1 MIKNY
6 FLIVKKITLVLLF
19 FLIFSNKLYAA
30 NVTEDTT
37 FSSDA
42 TAQQVVTENDVDIIV
57 TNNASIERTGQKAI
71 KNTDAEVTG
80 TTLTIHSGSSV
91 TSTGNNT
98 ISTEGGELT
107 ITNSGTIQ
115 ALGASGSNSKAIN
128 LSGSD
133 GGITITNNSG
143 AIITS
148 PGNTILGTSG
158 TGGDNTTIEN
168 SGQITSINT
177 TSSSSAI
184 IFSDNDT
191 GNTITNNI
199 GGEITSKGNKGTIIV
214 GVSSTITNSGTIKN
228 NKSVDKNV
236 IQLKGNN
243 NTITLKDEGIVVG
256 MIKAANGT
264 TGNTLK
270 LNHGVGKSYYY
281 DTSGTFTLEDLDGN
295 QVVKGSAGSVGQGGS
310 EILDELLGTKSL
322 NIRQSLS
329 KYKNAEEDLKE
340 NQSWGE
346 INLST
351 FKRKQNNQNLSLG
364 FNSADLT
371 INLMYPDHGKDFI
384 LSLGNGSQKFTKD
397 YGVNRDSL
405 HTGFF
410 FRDHPIFN
418 KFGDESFIL
427 GGVNLK
433 KSEREILTNTT
444 SSGKLSITDNFETFD
459 LIIGTKIN
467 NDFIIPNI
475 GATLGLSYTPSHK
488 ESNYYSWDKK
498 EVSNLS
504 IYLDDDYKLN
514 LGKNY
519 QLNLGWILDARQMI
533 LGKEQDYE
541 INGTSASYSQDTDIT
556 KELTLATNL
565 GFDKKISEQHFFK
578 FYLDSTI
585 SSQELSSISGNFSY
599 KLTF

>member
-1 MIKNY
+1 MN
-6 FLIVKKITLVLLF
+6 FMKKIILILF
-19 FLIFSNKLYAA
+19 FLLIFSNKLYAVNITA
-30 NVTEDTT
+30 DTT
-37 FSSDA
+37 YSSDSSG
-42 TAQQVVTENDVDIIV
+42 TQYVYTTDDKSVVITNDSTFTRSRKLFIID
-57 TNNASIERTGQKAI
+57 
-71 KNTDAEVTG
+71 DAERSGVS
-80 TTLTIHSGSSV
+80 LTIHSGSTV
-91 TSTGNNT
+91 TTTTNSNT
-98 ISTEGGELT
+98 IFTDGGDLT
-107 ITNSGTIQ
+107 ITNSGTIN
-115 ALGASGSNSKAIN
+115 ADTSKAIN
-128 LSGSD
+128 VSKSD
-133 GGITITNNSG
+133 GVSITNNSG
-143 AIITS
+143 GVIS
-148 PGNTILGTSG
+148 SNGNTILGDAG
-158 TGGDNTTIEN
+158 TGADNTTIVN
-168 SGQITSINT
+168 SGKIFSTESG
-177 TSSSSAI
+177 SESSAI
-184 IFSDNDT
+184 VVADNDT
-191 GNTITNNI
+191 GTTITNNA
-199 GGEITSKGNKGTIIV
+199 GGEIYSEGSSSTIIL
-214 GVSSTITNSGTIKN
+214 GVSSTLTNSGSIKN
-228 NKSVDKNV
+228 NKSVDTNV

-243 NTITLKDEGIVVG
+243 NTVTLKDEGIVVG

-346 INLST
+346 INFST

-410 FRDHPIFN
+410 FRDHPILN

-444 SSGKLSITDNFETFD
+444 SSGKLSITDNFETYD

-475 GATLGLSYTPSHK
+475 GATLGLSYTPSHN

-498 EVSNLS
+498 KVSNLS

-519 QLNLGWILDARQMI
+519 QLNLGWILDARQMF
-533 LGKEQDYE
+533 LGKEQNYE
-541 INGTSASYSQDTDIT
+541 INGTSAIYSQDTDLT
-556 KELTLATNL
+556 KEVTLATNL
-565 GFDKKISEQHFFK
+565 GFDKKMSDQHFFK

-585 SSQELSSISGNFSY
+585 STQELASFSGNFAY
-599 KLTF
+599 KFAF

>member
-1 MIKNY
+1 M
-6 FLIVKKITLVLLF
+6 KKIILILLF
-19 FLIFSNKLYAA
+19 FLIFSNKLYA
-30 NVTEDTT
+30 EDIDEDKTY
-37 FSSDA
+37 SSDDSSTQYDF
-42 TAQQVVTENDVDIIV
+42 TADNVGVTV
-57 TNNASIERTGQKAI
+57 TNNITLSRSQKLFTFDDAERTG
-71 KNTDAEVTG
+71 NTITVNSGSTI
-80 TTLTIHSGSSV
+80 TTETNGNTIFTDGADLTI
-91 TSTGNNT
+91 
-98 ISTEGGELT
+98 I
-107 ITNSGTIQ
+107 NSGTISTL
-115 ALGASGSNSKAIN
+115 ANKSKAIN
-128 LSGSD
+128 VSKSD
-133 GGITITNNSG
+133 GVSITNNSG
-143 AIITS
+143 GVITTG
-148 PGNTILGTSG
+148 GNTILGNAN
-158 TGGDNTTIEN
+158 TGADNTTIVN
-168 SGQITSINT
+168 SGQIITTNT

-184 IFSDNDT
+184 IFADNDT
-191 GNTITNNI
+191 GTTITNNL

-256 MIKAANGT
+256 MIKAASGT

-322 NIRQSLS
+322 NIRQSFS

-346 INLST
+346 INFST

-433 KSEREILTNTT
+433 
-444 SSGKLSITDNFETFD
+444 
-459 LIIGTKIN
+459 
-467 NDFIIPNI
+467 
-475 GATLGLSYTPSHK
+475 
-488 ESNYYSWDKK
+488 
-498 EVSNLS
+498 
-504 IYLDDDYKLN
+504 
-514 LGKNY
+514 
-519 QLNLGWILDARQMI
+519 
-533 LGKEQDYE
+533 
-541 INGTSASYSQDTDIT
+541 
-556 KELTLATNL
+556 
-565 GFDKKISEQHFFK
+565 
-578 FYLDSTI
+578 
-585 SSQELSSISGNFSY
+585 
-599 KLTF
+599 

>member
-1 MIKNY
+1 MNFI
-6 FLIVKKITLVLLF
+6 KKIILVLLF
-19 FLIFSNKLYAA
+19 FLIFSNKLYAE
-30 NVTEDTT
+30 NIDEDKTY
-37 FSSDA
+37 SSDDSSTQYDF
-42 TAQQVVTENDVDIIV
+42 TADNVGVTV
-57 TNNASIERTGQKAI
+57 TNNITLSRSQKLFTFDDAERTG
-71 KNTDAEVTG
+71 NTITVNSGSTI
-80 TTLTIHSGSSV
+80 TTETNGNTIFTDGADLTI
-91 TSTGNNT
+91 
-98 ISTEGGELT
+98 I
-107 ITNSGTIQ
+107 NSGTISTL
-115 ALGASGSNSKAIN
+115 ANKSKAIN
-128 LSGSD
+128 VSKSD
-133 GGITITNNSG
+133 GVSITNNSG
-143 AIITS
+143 GVITTG
-148 PGNTILGTSG
+148 GNTILGNAS
-158 TGGDNTTIEN
+158 TGADNTTIVN
-168 SGQITSINT
+168 SGQIISTNS

-184 IFSDNDT
+184 IFADNDT
-191 GNTITNNI
+191 GTTITNNL

-256 MIKAANGT
+256 MIKAKSGT

-270 LNHGVGKSYYY
+270 INHGVGRSYYY

-295 QVVKGSAGSVGQGGS
+295 QIVKGSAGSVGQGGS

-346 INLST
+346 INFST

-410 FRDHPIFN
+410 FRDHPILN

-433 KSEREILTNTT
+433 TSEREILTNTT
-444 SSGKLSITDNFETFD
+444 SSGKLSITDNFETYD

-475 GATLGLSYTPSHK
+475 GATLGLSYTPSHN

-498 EVSNLS
+498 KVSNLS

-541 INGTSASYSQDTDIT
+541 INGTSASYSQNTDIT

-565 GFDKKISEQHFFK
+565 GFDKKMSDQHFFK

-585 SSQELSSISGNFSY
+585 STQELASFSGNFAY
-599 KLTF
+599 KFAF

>member
-1 MIKNY
+1 MN
-6 FLIVKKITLVLLF
+6 FMKKIILILLF
-19 FLIFSNKLYAA
+19 FLIFSNKLYA
-30 NVTEDTT
+30 EDIDEDKTY
-37 FSSDA
+37 SSDDSSTQYDF
-42 TAQQVVTENDVDIIV
+42 TADNVGVTV
-57 TNNASIERTGQKAI
+57 TNNITLSRSQKLFTFDDAERTG
-71 KNTDAEVTG
+71 NTITVNSGSTI
-80 TTLTIHSGSSV
+80 TTETNGNTIFTDGADLTI
-91 TSTGNNT
+91 
-98 ISTEGGELT
+98 I
-107 ITNSGTIQ
+107 NSGTISTL
-115 ALGASGSNSKAIN
+115 ANKSKAIN
-128 LSGSD
+128 ISKSD
-133 GGITITNNSG
+133 GVSITNNSG
-143 AIITS
+143 GVITTG
-148 PGNTILGTSG
+148 GNTILGNAS
-158 TGGDNTTIEN
+158 TGADNTTIVN
-168 SGQITSINT
+168 SGQIISTNS

-184 IFSDNDT
+184 IFADNDT
-191 GNTITNNI
+191 GTTITNNL

-270 LNHGVGKSYYY
+270 INHGVGRSYYY

-444 SSGKLSITDNFETFD
+444 SSGKLSITDNFETYD

-475 GATLGLSYTPSHK
+475 GATLGLSYTPSHN

-498 EVSNLS
+498 KVSNLS

-519 QLNLGWILDARQMI
+519 QLNLGWILDARQMV
-533 LGKEQDYE
+533 LGKEQNYE
-541 INGTSASYSQDTDIT
+541 INGTSAIYSQGTDLT
-556 KELTLATNL
+556 KEVTLATNL
-565 GFDKKISEQHFFK
+565 GFDKKMSDQHFFK

-585 SSQELSSISGNFSY
+585 STQELASFSGNFAY
-599 KLTF
+599 KFAF

>member
-1 MIKNY
+1 MN
-6 FLIVKKITLVLLF
+6 FMKKIILILLF
-19 FLIFSNKLYAA
+19 FLIFSNKLYA
-30 NVTEDTT
+30 EDIDEDKTY
-37 FSSDA
+37 SSDDSSTQYDF
-42 TAQQVVTENDVDIIV
+42 TADNVGVTV
-57 TNNASIERTGQKAI
+57 TNNITLSRSQKLFTFDDAERTG
-71 KNTDAEVTG
+71 NTITVNSGSTI
-80 TTLTIHSGSSV
+80 TTETNGNTIFTDGADLTI
-91 TSTGNNT
+91 
-98 ISTEGGELT
+98 I
-107 ITNSGTIQ
+107 NSGTISTL
-115 ALGASGSNSKAIN
+115 ANKSKAIN
-128 LSGSD
+128 VSKSD
-133 GGITITNNSG
+133 GVSITNNSG
-143 AIITS
+143 GVITTG
-148 PGNTILGTSG
+148 GNTILGNAS
-158 TGGDNTTIEN
+158 TGADNTTIVN
-168 SGQITSINT
+168 SGQIISTNS

-184 IFSDNDT
+184 IFADNDT
-191 GNTITNNI
+191 GTTITNNL

-256 MIKAANGT
+256 MIKAASGT

-410 FRDHPIFN
+410 FRDHPILN

-444 SSGKLSITDNFETFD
+444 SSGKLSITDNFETYD

-475 GATLGLSYTPSHK
+475 GATLGLSYTPSHN

-498 EVSNLS
+498 KVSNLS

-519 QLNLGWILDARQMI
+519 QLNLGWILDARQMF
-533 LGKEQDYE
+533 LGKEQNYE
-541 INGTSASYSQDTDIT
+541 INGTSAIYSQDTDLT
-556 KELTLATNL
+556 KEVTLATNL
-565 GFDKKISEQHFFK
+565 GFDKKMSDQHFFK

-585 SSQELSSISGNFSY
+585 STQELASFSGNFAY
-599 KLTF
+599 KFAF

>member
-1 MIKNY
+1 MN
-6 FLIVKKITLVLLF
+6 FLKKIILVLLF
-19 FLIFSNKLYAA
+19 FLIFSNKLYAE
-30 NVTEDTT
+30 NITEDTT
-37 FSSDA
+37 YSSDSSD
-42 TAQQVVTENDVDIIV
+42 TQYVFTVDDKSAVI
-57 TNNASIERTGQKAI
+57 TNNSTFTRSRKLFISNDAERTG
-71 KNTDAEVTG
+71 VS
-80 TTLTIHSGSSV
+80 LTIHSGSTITTTTNS
-91 TSTGNNT
+91 NT
-98 ISTEGGELT
+98 IFTDGADFT
-107 ITNSGTIQ
+107 ITNSGTIN
-115 ALGASGSNSKAIN
+115 ADTSKAIN
-128 LSGSD
+128 VSKSD
-133 GGITITNNSG
+133 GVSITNNSG
-143 AIITS
+143 GVIS
-148 PGNTILGTSG
+148 SDGNTILGDAG
-158 TGGDNTTIEN
+158 TGADNTTIVN
-168 SGQITSINT
+168 SGKIFSTESG
-177 TSSSSAI
+177 SESSAI
-184 IFSDNDT
+184 VVADNDT
-191 GNTITNNI
+191 GTTITNNA
-199 GGEITSKGNKGTIIV
+199 GGEIYSEGSSSTIIL
-214 GVSSTITNSGTIKN
+214 GVSSTLTNSGSIKN
-228 NKSVDKNV
+228 NKSVDTNV

-243 NTITLKDEGIVVG
+243 NTVTLKDEGIVVG
-256 MIKAANGT
+256 MIKAKSGT

-270 LNHGVGKSYYY
+270 INHGVGRSYYY

-340 NQSWGE
+340 SQSWGE

-384 LSLGNGSQKFTKD
+384 LSLGNGNQKFTKD
-397 YGVNRDSL
+397 YTVNQHSL

-410 FRDHPIFN
+410 FRNHPILN

-433 KSEREILTNTT
+433 ISEREILTNTT
-444 SSGKLSITDNFETFD
+444 SSGKLSITDNFETYD

-475 GATLGLSYTPSHK
+475 GATLGLSYTPSHN

-498 EVSNLS
+498 KVSNLS

-519 QLNLGWILDARQMI
+519 QLNLGWILDARQMF
-533 LGKEQDYE
+533 LGKEQNYE
-541 INGTSASYSQDTDIT
+541 INGTSAIYSQDTDLT
-556 KELTLATNL
+556 KEVTLATNL
-565 GFDKKISEQHFFK
+565 GFDKKMSDQHFFK

-585 SSQELSSISGNFSY
+585 STQELASFSGNFAY
-599 KLTF
+599 KFAF

>member
-1 MIKNY
+1 MNFMKKFI
-6 FLIVKKITLVLLF
+6 LILLF
-19 FLIFSNKLYAA
+19 FLIFSNKLYA
-30 NVTEDTT
+30 EDIDEDKTY
-37 FSSDA
+37 SSDDTSTQYDF
-42 TAQQVVTENDVDIIV
+42 TADNVGVTV
-57 TNNASIERTGQKAI
+57 TNNITLSRSQKLFTFDDAERTG
-71 KNTDAEVTG
+71 NTITVNSGSTI
-80 TTLTIHSGSSV
+80 TTETNGNTIFTDGADLTI
-91 TSTGNNT
+91 
-98 ISTEGGELT
+98 I
-107 ITNSGTIQ
+107 NSGTISTL
-115 ALGASGSNSKAIN
+115 ANKSKAIN
-128 LSGSD
+128 VSKSD
-133 GGITITNNSG
+133 GVSITNNSG
-143 AIITS
+143 GVITTG
-148 PGNTILGTSG
+148 GNTILGNAS
-158 TGGDNTTIEN
+158 TGADNTTIVN
-168 SGQITSINT
+168 SGQIISTNS

-184 IFSDNDT
+184 IFADNDT
-191 GNTITNNI
+191 GTTITNNL

-270 LNHGVGKSYYY
+270 INHGVGSNYYY

-329 KYKNAEEDLKE
+329 KYKNAEEDLKD
-340 NQSWGE
+340 NKSWGE
-346 INLST
+346 INFST

-444 SSGKLSITDNFETFD
+444 SSGKLSITDNFETYD

-475 GATLGLSYTPSHK
+475 GATLGLSYTPSHN

-498 EVSNLS
+498 KVSNLS

-519 QLNLGWILDARQMI
+519 QLNLGWILDARQMV
-533 LGKEQDYE
+533 LGKEQNYE
-541 INGTSASYSQDTDIT
+541 INGTSAIYSQDTDLT
-556 KELTLATNL
+556 KEVTLATNL
-565 GFDKKISEQHFFK
+565 GFDKKMSDQHFFK

-585 SSQELSSISGNFSY
+585 STQELASFSGNFAY
-599 KLTF
+599 KFAF

>member
-1 MIKNY
+1 MN
-6 FLIVKKITLVLLF
+6 FVEKIILVLF
-19 FLIFSNKLYAA
+19 FLLIFSNKLYAA
-30 NVTEDTT
+30 NITADTT
-37 FSSDA
+37 YSSDSSG
-42 TAQQVVTENDVDIIV
+42 TQYVYTTDDKSVVITNDSTFTRSRKLFIID
-57 TNNASIERTGQKAI
+57 
-71 KNTDAEVTG
+71 DAERSGVS
-80 TTLTIHSGSSV
+80 LTIHSGSTV
-91 TSTGNNT
+91 TTTTNSNT
-98 ISTEGGELT
+98 IFTDGGDLT
-107 ITNSGTIQ
+107 ITNSGTIN
-115 ALGASGSNSKAIN
+115 ADTSKAIN
-128 LSGSD
+128 VSKSD
-133 GGITITNNSG
+133 GVSITNNSG
-143 AIITS
+143 GVIS
-148 PGNTILGTSG
+148 SNGNTILGDAG
-158 TGGDNTTIEN
+158 TGADNTTIQNTGKIFSTE
-168 SGQITSINT
+168 SGSE
-177 TSSSSAI
+177 SSAI
-184 IFSDNDT
+184 VVADNDT
-191 GNTITNNI
+191 GTTITNNA
-199 GGEITSKGNKGTIIV
+199 GGEIYSEGGSSTIIL
-214 GVSSTITNSGTIKN
+214 GVSSTLTNSGSIKN
-228 NKSVDKNV
+228 NKSVDTNV

-243 NTITLKDEGIVVG
+243 NTVTLKDEGIVVG
-256 MIKAANGT
+256 MIKAKSGT

-270 LNHGVGKSYYY
+270 INHGVGRSYYY

-295 QVVKGSAGSVGQGGS
+295 QIVKGSAGSVGQGGS

-329 KYKNAEEDLKE
+329 KYKNAEEDLKD
-340 NQSWGE
+340 NKSWGE
-346 INLST
+346 INFST

-410 FRDHPIFN
+410 FRDHPILN

-444 SSGKLSITDNFETFD
+444 SSGKLSITDNFETYD
-459 LIIGTKIN
+459 LIIGSKIN

-475 GATLGLSYTPSHK
+475 GATLGLSYTPSHN

-519 QLNLGWILDARQMI
+519 QLNLGWILDARQMV
-533 LGKEQDYE
+533 LGKEQNYE
-541 INGTSASYSQDTDIT
+541 INGTSAIYSQGTDLT
-556 KELTLATNL
+556 KEVTLATNL
-565 GFDKKISEQHFFK
+565 GFDKKMSDQHFFK

-585 SSQELSSISGNFSY
+585 STQELSSISGNFAY
-599 KLTF
+599 KFAF

>member
-1 MIKNY
+1 MN
-6 FLIVKKITLVLLF
+6 FMKKIILILLF

-30 NVTEDTT
+30 NVAADTT
-37 FSSDA
+37 YSSSVSGTQYNI
-42 TAQQVVTENDVDIIV
+42 TADDVDIIV
-57 TNNASIERTGQKAI
+57 TNDITLDRNQKLFN
-71 KNTDAEVTG
+71 NTDAERSGATI
-80 TTLTIHSGSSV
+80 TIHSGSTITTTNS
-91 TSTGNNT
+91 NT
-98 ISTEGGELT
+98 IFTGGGEFT
-107 ITNSGTIQ
+107 ITNSGTI
-115 ALGASGSNSKAIN
+115 STSNSKSIN
-128 LSGSD
+128 ISNSD
-133 GGITITNNSG
+133 GASITNNSG
-143 AIITS
+143 GVIS
-148 PGNTILGTSG
+148 SGGNTILGDAG
-158 TGGDNTTIEN
+158 TGADNTTIVN
-168 SGQITSINT
+168 SGKIFSTESG
-177 TSSSSAI
+177 SESSAI
-184 IFSDNDT
+184 VVADNDT
-191 GNTITNNI
+191 GTTITNNA
-199 GGEITSKGNKGTIIV
+199 GGEIYSEGSTSTIIL
-214 GVSSTITNSGTIKN
+214 GVSSTLTNSGSIKN
-228 NKSVDKNV
+228 NKSVDTNV

-256 MIKAANGT
+256 MIKAASGT

-295 QVVKGSAGSVGQGGS
+295 QIVKGSAGSVGQGGS

-322 NIRQSLS
+322 NIRQSFS

-346 INLST
+346 INFST

-410 FRDHPIFN
+410 FRDHPILN

-444 SSGKLSITDNFETFD
+444 SSGKLSITDNFETYD

-467 NDFIIPNI
+467 NDFSKVIV
-475 GATLGLSYTPSHK
+475 TLSSPDL
-488 ESNYYSWDKK
+488 
-498 EVSNLS
+498 
-504 IYLDDDYKLN
+504 
-514 LGKNY
+514 
-519 QLNLGWILDARQMI
+519 ILRQ
-533 LGKEQDYE
+533 
-541 INGTSASYSQDTDIT
+541 
-556 KELTLATNL
+556 
-565 GFDKKISEQHFFK
+565 
-578 FYLDSTI
+578 TI
-585 SSQELSSISGNFSY
+585 SCRFGIP
-599 KLTF
+599 

>member
-1 MIKNY
+1 MN
-6 FLIVKKITLVLLF
+6 FMKKIILILLF
-19 FLIFSNKLYAA
+19 FLIFSNKLYA
-30 NVTEDTT
+30 EDIDEDKTY
-37 FSSDA
+37 SSDDSSTQYDF
-42 TAQQVVTENDVDIIV
+42 TADNVGVTV
-57 TNNASIERTGQKAI
+57 TNNITLSRSQKLFTFDDAERTG
-71 KNTDAEVTG
+71 NTITVNSGSTI
-80 TTLTIHSGSSV
+80 TTETNGNTIFTDGADLTI
-91 TSTGNNT
+91 
-98 ISTEGGELT
+98 I
-107 ITNSGTIQ
+107 NSGTISTL
-115 ALGASGSNSKAIN
+115 ANKSKAIN
-128 LSGSD
+128 VSKSD
-133 GGITITNNSG
+133 GVSITNNSG
-143 AIITS
+143 GVITTG
-148 PGNTILGTSG
+148 GNTILGNAS
-158 TGGDNTTIEN
+158 TGADNTTIVN
-168 SGQITSINT
+168 SGQIITTNT

-184 IFSDNDT
+184 IFADNDT
-191 GNTITNNI
+191 GTTITNNL

-270 LNHGVGKSYYY
+270 INHGVGRSYYY

-346 INLST
+346 INFST

-410 FRDHPIFN
+410 FRDHPILN

-433 KSEREILTNTT
+433 ISEREILTNTT
-444 SSGKLSITDNFETFD
+444 SSGKLSITDNFETYD

-475 GATLGLSYTPSHK
+475 GATLGLSYTPSHN

-498 EVSNLS
+498 KVSNLS

-519 QLNLGWILDARQMI
+519 QLNLGWILDARQMV
-533 LGKEQDYE
+533 LGKEQNYE
-541 INGTSASYSQDTDIT
+541 INGTSAIYSQDTDLT
-556 KELTLATNL
+556 KEVTLATNL
-565 GFDKKISEQHFFK
+565 GFDKKMSDQHFFK

-585 SSQELSSISGNFSY
+585 STQELASFSGNFAY
-599 KLTF
+599 KFAF

>member
-1 MIKNY
+1 MN
-6 FLIVKKITLVLLF
+6 LLKKIISAFLF

-30 NVTEDTT
+30 DIDDDTT
-37 FSSDA
+37 YSSDSSD
-42 TAQQVVTENDVDIIV
+42 TQYIFTVDDKSAVI
-57 TNNASIERTGQKAI
+57 TNNSTFTRSRKLFILDDAERTG
-71 KNTDAEVTG
+71 VS
-80 TTLTIHSGSSV
+80 LTIHSGSTV
-91 TSTGNNT
+91 TTTTNSNT
-98 ISTEGGELT
+98 IFTDGADLT
-107 ITNSGTIQ
+107 ITNSGTIN
-115 ALGASGSNSKAIN
+115 ANTSKAIN
-128 LSGSD
+128 VSGSD
-133 GGITITNNSG
+133 GVSITNNSG
-143 AIITS
+143 GVIS
-148 PGNTILGTSG
+148 SDGNTILGDAG
-158 TGGDNTTIEN
+158 NGADNTTI
-168 SGQITSINT
+168 QNT
-177 TSSSSAI
+177 GKIFSTESDSESSAI
-184 IFSDNDT
+184 VFANNDT
-191 GNTITNNI
+191 GTTITNNA
-199 GGEITSKGNKGTIIV
+199 GGEIYSKGSTSTIIL
-214 GVSSTITNSGTIKN
+214 GVSSTLTNSGSIKN
-228 NKSVDKNV
+228 NKSVDTNV

-243 NTITLKDEGIVVG
+243 NTVTLKDGGIVVG
-256 MIKAANGT
+256 MIKAKSGT

-270 LNHGVGKSYYY
+270 INHGVGSNYYY

-310 EILDELLGTKSL
+310 EVLDELLGTKSL
-322 NIRQSLS
+322 NIRQSFS
-329 KYKNAEEDLKE
+329 KYKNAEEDLKDNE
-340 NQSWGE
+340 SWGE
-346 INLST
+346 INFST

-384 LSLGNGSQKFTKD
+384 LSLGNGNQKFTKD
-397 YGVNRDSL
+397 HDINRHSL

-410 FRDHPIFN
+410 FRDHPILN

-475 GATLGLSYTPSHK
+475 GATLGLSYTPSHN
-488 ESNYYSWDKK
+488 ESHFYQWDNKK
-498 EVSNLS
+498 VSNLS

-519 QLNLGWILDARQMI
+519 QLNLGWILDVRQMV

-541 INGTSASYSQDTDIT
+541 INGTSASYSQDTDLT
-556 KELTLATNL
+556 KEVTLATNL
-565 GFDKKISEQHFFK
+565 GFDKKISDQHFFK

-585 SSQELSSISGNFSY
+585 STQELVSFTGNFAY
-599 KLTF
+599 KFAF

>member
-1 MIKNY
+1 MN
-6 FLIVKKITLVLLF
+6 FMKKIILILF
-19 FLIFSNKLYAA
+19 FLLIFSNKLYAA
-30 NVTEDTT
+30 NITADTT
-37 FSSDA
+37 YSSDSSG
-42 TAQQVVTENDVDIIV
+42 TQYVYTTDDKSVVITNDSTFTRSRKLFIID
-57 TNNASIERTGQKAI
+57 
-71 KNTDAEVTG
+71 DAERSGVS
-80 TTLTIHSGSSV
+80 LTIHSGSTV
-91 TSTGNNT
+91 TTTTNSNT
-98 ISTEGGELT
+98 IFTDGGDLT
-107 ITNSGTIQ
+107 ITNSGTIN
-115 ALGASGSNSKAIN
+115 ADTSKAIN
-128 LSGSD
+128 VSKSD
-133 GGITITNNSG
+133 GVSITNNSG
-143 AIITS
+143 GVIS
-148 PGNTILGTSG
+148 SKGNTILGDAG
-158 TGGDNTTIEN
+158 TGADNTTIVN
-168 SGQITSINT
+168 SGKIFSTESG
-177 TSSSSAI
+177 SESSAI
-184 IFSDNDT
+184 VVADNDT
-191 GNTITNNI
+191 GTTITNNA
-199 GGEITSKGNKGTIIV
+199 GGEIYSEGGSSTIIL
-214 GVSSTITNSGTIKN
+214 GVSSTLTNSGSIKN
-228 NKSVDKNV
+228 NKSVDTNV

-243 NTITLKDEGIVVG
+243 NTVTLKDEGIVVG
-256 MIKAANGT
+256 MIKAASGT

-346 INLST
+346 INFST

-444 SSGKLSITDNFETFD
+444 SSGKLSITDNFETYD

-475 GATLGLSYTPSHK
+475 GATLGLSYTPSHN

-498 EVSNLS
+498 KVSNLS

-519 QLNLGWILDARQMI
+519 QLNLGWILDARQMV
-533 LGKEQDYE
+533 LGKEQNYE
-541 INGTSASYSQDTDIT
+541 INGTSAIYSQDTDLT
-556 KELTLATNL
+556 KEVTLATNL
-565 GFDKKISEQHFFK
+565 GFDKKMSDQHFFK

-585 SSQELSSISGNFSY
+585 STQELASFSGNFAY
-599 KLTF
+599 KFAF

>member
-1 MIKNY
+1 MN
-6 FLIVKKITLVLLF
+6 FVEKIILVLF
-19 FLIFSNKLYAA
+19 FLLIFSNKLYAA
-30 NVTEDTT
+30 NITADTT
-37 FSSDA
+37 YSSDSSG
-42 TAQQVVTENDVDIIV
+42 TQYVYTTDDKSVVITNDSTFTRSRKLFIID
-57 TNNASIERTGQKAI
+57 
-71 KNTDAEVTG
+71 DAERSGVS
-80 TTLTIHSGSSV
+80 LTIHSGSTV
-91 TSTGNNT
+91 TTTTNSNT
-98 ISTEGGELT
+98 IFTDGGDLT
-107 ITNSGTIQ
+107 ITNSGTIN
-115 ALGASGSNSKAIN
+115 ADTSKAIN
-128 LSGSD
+128 VSKSD
-133 GGITITNNSG
+133 GVSITNNSG
-143 AIITS
+143 GVIS
-148 PGNTILGTSG
+148 SDGNTILGDAG
-158 TGGDNTTIEN
+158 TGADNTTIVN
-168 SGQITSINT
+168 SGKIFSTESG
-177 TSSSSAI
+177 SESSAI
-184 IFSDNDT
+184 VVADNDT
-191 GNTITNNI
+191 GTTITNNA
-199 GGEITSKGNKGTIIV
+199 GGEIYSEGSTSTIIL
-214 GVSSTITNSGTIKN
+214 GVSSTLTNSGSIKN
-228 NKSVDKNV
+228 NKSVDTNV

-243 NTITLKDEGIVVG
+243 NTVTLKDEGIVVG
-256 MIKAANGT
+256 MIKAKSGT

-270 LNHGVGKSYYY
+270 INHGVGRSYYY

-295 QVVKGSAGSVGQGGS
+295 QIVKGSAGSVGQGGS

-384 LSLGNGSQKFTKD
+384 LSLGNGNQKFTKD
-397 YGVNRDSL
+397 YTVNQHSL

-410 FRDHPIFN
+410 FRNHPILN

-433 KSEREILTNTT
+433 TSEREILTNTT

-475 GATLGLSYTPSHK
+475 GATLGLSYTPSHN

-498 EVSNLS
+498 KVSNLS

-519 QLNLGWILDARQMI
+519 QLNLGWILDARQMF
-533 LGKEQDYE
+533 LGKEQNYE
-541 INGTSASYSQDTDIT
+541 INGASAIYSQDTDLT
-556 KELTLATNL
+556 EEVTLATNL
-565 GFDKKISEQHFFK
+565 GFDKKMSDQHFFK

-585 SSQELSSISGNFSY
+585 STQELASFSGNFAY
-599 KLTF
+599 KFAF

>member
-6 FLIVKKITLVLLF
+6 FLIVKKIILVLLF
-19 FLIFSNKLYAA
+19 FLIFSNKLYAE
-30 NVTEDTT
+30 NIDEDKTY
-37 FSSDA
+37 SSDDSSTQYDF
-42 TAQQVVTENDVDIIV
+42 TADNVGVTV
-57 TNNASIERTGQKAI
+57 TNNITLSRSQKLFTFDDAERTG
-71 KNTDAEVTG
+71 NTITVNSGSTI
-80 TTLTIHSGSSV
+80 TTETNGNTIFTDGADLTI
-91 TSTGNNT
+91 
-98 ISTEGGELT
+98 I
-107 ITNSGTIQ
+107 NSGTISTL
-115 ALGASGSNSKAIN
+115 ANKSKAIN
-128 LSGSD
+128 VSKSD
-133 GGITITNNSG
+133 GVSITNNSG
-143 AIITS
+143 GVITTG
-148 PGNTILGTSG
+148 GNTILGNAS
-158 TGGDNTTIEN
+158 TGADNTTIVN
-168 SGQITSINT
+168 SGQIISTNT
-177 TSSSSAI
+177 AASSSAI
-184 IFSDNDT
+184 IFADNDT
-191 GNTITNNI
+191 GTTITNNL

-256 MIKAANGT
+256 MIKAASGT

-346 INLST
+346 INFST

-384 LSLGNGSQKFTKD
+384 LSLGNGNQKFTKD
-397 YGVNRDSL
+397 YDVTRHFL

-410 FRDHPIFN
+410 FRDHPILN

-444 SSGKLSITDNFETFD
+444 SSGKLSITDNFETYD

-475 GATLGLSYTPSHK
+475 GATLGLSYTPSHN

-498 EVSNLS
+498 KVSNLS

-541 INGTSASYSQDTDIT
+541 INGTSASYSQDTDLT
-556 KELTLATNL
+556 KEVSLATNL
-565 GFDKKISEQHFFK
+565 GFDKKMSDQHFFK

-585 SSQELSSISGNFSY
+585 STQELASFSGNFAY
-599 KLTF
+599 KFAF

>member
-1 MIKNY
+1 MN
-6 FLIVKKITLVLLF
+6 FMKKIILILF
-19 FLIFSNKLYAA
+19 FLLIFSNKLYAVNITA
-30 NVTEDTT
+30 DTT
-37 FSSDA
+37 YSSDSSG
-42 TAQQVVTENDVDIIV
+42 TQYVYTTDDKSVVITNDSTFTRSRKLFIID
-57 TNNASIERTGQKAI
+57 
-71 KNTDAEVTG
+71 DAERSGVS
-80 TTLTIHSGSSV
+80 LTIHSGSTV
-91 TSTGNNT
+91 TTTTNSNT
-98 ISTEGGELT
+98 IFTDGGDLT
-107 ITNSGTIQ
+107 ITNSGTIN
-115 ALGASGSNSKAIN
+115 ADTSKAIN
-128 LSGSD
+128 VSKSD
-133 GGITITNNSG
+133 GVSITNNSG
-143 AIITS
+143 GVIS
-148 PGNTILGTSG
+148 SNGNTILGDAG
-158 TGGDNTTIEN
+158 TGADNTTIQNTGKIFSTE
-168 SGQITSINT
+168 SGSE
-177 TSSSSAI
+177 SSAI
-184 IFSDNDT
+184 VVADNDT
-191 GNTITNNI
+191 GTTITNNA
-199 GGEITSKGNKGTIIV
+199 GGEIYSEGSSSTIIL
-214 GVSSTITNSGTIKN
+214 GVSSTLTNSGSIKN
-228 NKSVDKNV
+228 NKSVDTNV

-243 NTITLKDEGIVVG
+243 NTVTLKDEGIVVG
-256 MIKAANGT
+256 MIKAKSGT

-270 LNHGVGKSYYY
+270 INHGVGRSYYY

-295 QVVKGSAGSVGQGGS
+295 QIVKGSAGSVGQGGS

-340 NQSWGE
+340 SQSWGE

-351 FKRKQNNQNLSLG
+351 FKRKQNNQKLSLG

-384 LSLGNGSQKFTKD
+384 LSLGNGNQKFTKD
-397 YGVNRDSL
+397 YTVNQHSL

-410 FRDHPIFN
+410 FRNHPILN

-433 KSEREILTNTT
+433 TSEREILTNTT

>member
-1 MIKNY
+1 MNFI
-6 FLIVKKITLVLLF
+6 KKIILVLLF

-30 NVTEDTT
+30 DIDDDTT
-37 FSSDA
+37 YSSDSSD
-42 TAQQVVTENDVDIIV
+42 TQYIFTVDDKSAVI
-57 TNNASIERTGQKAI
+57 TNNSTFTRSRKLFILDDAERTG
-71 KNTDAEVTG
+71 VS
-80 TTLTIHSGSSV
+80 LTIHSGSTV
-91 TSTGNNT
+91 TTTTNSNT
-98 ISTEGGELT
+98 IFTDGADLT
-107 ITNSGTIQ
+107 ITNSGTIN
-115 ALGASGSNSKAIN
+115 ANTSKAIN
-128 LSGSD
+128 VSGSD
-133 GGITITNNSG
+133 GVSITNNSG
-143 AIITS
+143 GVIS
-148 PGNTILGTSG
+148 SDGNTILGDAG
-158 TGGDNTTIEN
+158 NGADNTTI
-168 SGQITSINT
+168 QNT
-177 TSSSSAI
+177 GKIFSTESDSESSAI
-184 IFSDNDT
+184 VFANNDT
-191 GNTITNNI
+191 GTTITNNA
-199 GGEITSKGNKGTIIV
+199 GGEIYSKGSTSTIIL
-214 GVSSTITNSGTIKN
+214 GVSSTLTNSGSIKN
-228 NKSVDKNV
+228 NKSVDTNV

-243 NTITLKDEGIVVG
+243 NTVTLKDGGIVVG
-256 MIKAANGT
+256 MIKAKSGT

-270 LNHGVGKSYYY
+270 INHGVGSNYYY

-310 EILDELLGTKSL
+310 EVLDELLGTKSL
-322 NIRQSLS
+322 NIRQSFS
-329 KYKNAEEDLKE
+329 KYKNAEEDLKDNE
-340 NQSWGE
+340 SWGE
-346 INLST
+346 INFST

-384 LSLGNGSQKFTKD
+384 LSLGNGNQKFTKD
-397 YGVNRDSL
+397 HDINRHSL

-410 FRDHPIFN
+410 FRDHPILN

-475 GATLGLSYTPSHK
+475 GATLGLSYTPSHN
-488 ESNYYSWDKK
+488 ESHFYQWDNKK
-498 EVSNLS
+498 VSNLS

-519 QLNLGWILDARQMI
+519 QLNLGWILDVRQMV

-541 INGTSASYSQDTDIT
+541 INGTSASYSQDTDLT
-556 KELTLATNL
+556 KEVTLATNL
-565 GFDKKISEQHFFK
+565 GFDKKISDQHFFK

-585 SSQELSSISGNFSY
+585 STQELVSFTGNFAY
-599 KLTF
+599 KFAF